1 MSLQHVQAVNRG
13 FCTCSRLMVGL
24 RDLTSPWMSVATLR
38 DLTASSVSVAAG
50 RSGPTDGGSQI
61 TSHCYT
67 CLTIVFE
74 ASQRTG
80 RRGEVGYRNVKH

>member
-1 MSLQHVQAVNRG
+1 
-13 FCTCSRLMVGL
+13 MVGL
-24 RDLTSPWMSVATLR
+24 RDLTSPWMSVATLRDLTSPWVSVATLR